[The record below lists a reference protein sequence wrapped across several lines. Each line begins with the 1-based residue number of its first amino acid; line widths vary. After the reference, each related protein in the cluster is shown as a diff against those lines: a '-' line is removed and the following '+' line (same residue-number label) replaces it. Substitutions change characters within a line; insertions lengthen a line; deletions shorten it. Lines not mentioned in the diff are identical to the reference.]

1 MSIRI
6 LATYL
11 VLTFFSY
18 AYAQDQASH
27 GLISSANPEAEVYI
41 LSPKHNQIVSSPVKV
56 VFGAS
61 NVNIVAAGDN
71 QPNSG
76 HHHLLV
82 DLTELPDL
90 SMPLPATEQIIHFGN
105 AQSDT
110 EIELAPG
117 THTLQL
123 LLGDYLHIPHQ
134 KPLISEK
141 ITIIVE

>member
-1 MSIRI
+1 MSIRSLAPYLI
-6 LATYL
+6 LISSFYTY
-11 VLTFFSY
+11 
-18 AYAQDQASH
+18 AEDQQ
-27 GLISSANPEAEVYI
+27 GLISSADPQAEVYI

-61 NVNIVAAGDN
+61 KVNIVPAGDD

-76 HHHLLV
+76 HHHLLI
-82 DLTELPDL
+82 DLIELPDL
-90 SMPLPATEQIIHFGN
+90 SIPLPATEKIIHFGKG
-105 AQSDT
+105 QSDT

-123 LLGDYLHIPHQ
+123 LLGNYLHIAHQ
-134 KPLISEK
+134 KPLLSEK